1 MPDSMEVDQ
10 PMDDGEVT
18 SVTETCD
25 VRGNSA
31 HGGLEPPEP
40 MDTAATS
47 GDSADGGGEDE
58 LSRAAGLR
66 GCNVQDINGTNSTSS
81 APTSSGHV
89 DADMGQDEAPSAFPA
104 AARSF
109 SPDALQERLVR
120 MLAGGD
126 GPVRSGWPACCSK
139 VTTGLV
145 LDAMTAV
152 LSSLF
157 LARKW
162 KPPTGTKPDRTELE
176 PEMEAGPYYELEQSE
191 RRLAALDFEDR
202 ENLGP
207 AGPGLEAGYM

>member
-1 MPDSMEVDQ
+1 MPDSMKVDQ
-10 PMDDGEVT
+10 PMDGGEVT

-40 MDTAATS
+40 MDAAATS

-66 GCNVQDINGTNSTSS
+66 SCDVQDINGTNSTSS
-81 APTSSGHV
+81 APTSSGHA

-126 GPVRSGWPACCSK
+126 GPVRSGWPSCCSK

-152 LSSLF
+152 LSLF

-162 KPPTGTKPDRTELE
+162 KPPTGTKPDLGYSVDQYECIAYLVGDAI
-176 PEMEAGPYYELEQSE
+176 AGCRCSRPKTHA
-191 RRLAALDFEDR
+191 R
-202 ENLGP
+202 
-207 AGPGLEAGYM
+207 